1 MHLQNKVAVVTGGN
15 SGIGY
20 GTAKVLKAAGAQ
32 VVITGRRKEAVERAA
47 AELGVTAFVADQA
60 NLADTDALVAA
71 VKAQWGRVDIL
82 FINAGITSMSTIE
95 EATEAHFDSIMNI
108 NLKGAY
114 FTLSK
119 FIPLLADG
127 ASVVFLSSNTATK
140 NFPGTA
146 VYAASKAALNKVM
159 KTAALELAPRKI
171 RVNAVSPGPVKTE
184 IMKKAGFEGE
194 ALQQLEEHM
203 ITMIP
208 LRKMGTSEEIGKM
221 VAYLCGEEAGFITG
235 AEFMMDGGMV
245 L

>member
-140 NFPGTA
+140 NFPATA